1 MIVGILSAYTC
12 WLIVKHSFA
21 RNLDDIIELVE
32 KMWGRTGK
40 NLTLVFSCAVLLG
53 AGMAYNV
60 LMNSAFFNIMNGLS
74 IWSSGEEIGKF
85 GDWGSFSDR
94 YTPFLLYALLAVL
107 LTFKEKNTYIKLNS
121 FGLLFVLIIS
131 FSIIGIG
138 LRALAINTFTTS
150 GDSDM

>member
-1 MIVGILSAYTC
+1 MIVGFLSAYTC

-32 KMWGRTGK
+32 KMWGRAGK
-40 NLTLVFSCAVLLG
+40 NITLVFSCAVLLG

-60 LMNSAFFNIMNGLS
+60 LMNSAFFNIMNGIS

-94 YTPFLLYALLAVL
+94 YTPFLLYALLASL
-107 LTFKEKNTYIKLNS
+107 LTFREEYLHQTQFIRAPICTDNQFFYHRHRTS
-121 FGLLFVLIIS
+121 R
-131 FSIIGIG
+131 FSYKHFY
-138 LRALAINTFTTS
+138 N
-150 GDSDM
+150 

>member
-60 LMNSAFFNIMNGLS
+60 LMNSAFFNIMNGIS
-74 IWSSGEEIGKF
+74 IWSTGDEIGEF

-94 YTPFLLYALLAVL
+94 YTPFLLYALLAIL